1 MVIYLSKINMWKEET
16 PVSRLIDELVGKKSL
31 KKELKIIRAF
41 VVLFYFL
48 LHTEVESINKQK
60 KNAEDLVNDQIKCKE
75 MLVITDKGEKLG
87 VLSRGKAL
95 AEAEER
101 GLDIVLVSPDANPPV
116 AKMMDYSRFRFE
128 QQKKLKEMR
137 KNQKVIVVQEIQLS
151 PTIEKH
157 DFETKARKAKTI
169 LEKGNKVKI
178 SLRFYGRMIVH
189 QDLGKDVIE
198 RFVQSLSEVST
209 IEAPIRLDGRTL
221 FAVIAPK
228 TKE

>member
-1 MVIYLSKINMWKEET
+1 LLTQE
-16 PVSRLIDELVGKKSL
+16 G
-31 KKELKIIRAF
+31 
-41 VVLFYFL
+41 VLCPLLFL
-48 LHTEVESINKQK
+48 LQMEVAAINKQRK
-60 KNAEDLVNDQIKCKE
+60 GADEALVNDAIRCKE

-87 VLSRGKAL
+87 VLARNKAL
-95 AEAEER
+95 NEAENR
-101 GLDIVLVSPDANPPV
+101 GLDLVLVSPDANPPV

-128 QQKKLKEMR
+128 QQKKLKEMK
-137 KNQKVIVVQEIQLS
+137 KNQKVVVVQEIQLS

-178 SLRFYGRMIVH
+178 SLRFFGRMIVH

-198 RFVQSLSEVST
+198 RFVESLSDCST
-209 IEAPIRLDGRTL
+209 VESPIRLDGRTL

-228 TKE
+228 TNKN

>member
-1 MVIYLSKINMWKEET
+1 
-16 PVSRLIDELVGKKSL
+16 
-31 KKELKIIRAF
+31 
-41 VVLFYFL
+41 
-48 LHTEVESINKQK
+48 
-60 KNAEDLVNDQIKCKE
+60 
-75 MLVITDKGEKLG
+75 MLVITESGEKLG

-95 AEAEER
+95 AEAEAR
-101 GLDIVLVSPDANPPV
+101 GLDLVLVSPDAPTPV

-137 KNQKVIVVQEIQLS
+137 KKQKVIVVQEIQLS

-178 SLRFYGRMIVH
+178 SLRFKGRMIVH
-189 QDLGKDVIE
+189 QELGKNVIDK
-198 RFVQSLSEVST
+198 FVESLADCSVVESPVK
-209 IEAPIRLDGRTL
+209 LDGRTL

-228 TKE
+228 NEK